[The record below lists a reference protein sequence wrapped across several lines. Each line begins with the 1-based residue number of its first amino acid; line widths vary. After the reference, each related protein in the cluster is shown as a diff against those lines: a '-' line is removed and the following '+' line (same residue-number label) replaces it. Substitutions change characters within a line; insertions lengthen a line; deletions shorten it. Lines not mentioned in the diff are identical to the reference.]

1 VPPAV
6 EVSPTVW
13 LVDVSAGTSI
23 TLLESN
29 SRIADAWFDEAGNAV
44 VRQWSD
50 GTATDTTYDL
60 AGVERSRD
68 APDPYRCVTLPNGA
82 IEVDGRPFADLP
94 CGLVSPDGRWM
105 LYAIDAEPVAV
116 TDDYE
121 VPAWDQWLINL
132 NTGDR
137 MLLHERMRHCGG
149 CDGRFGPEWA
159 ADSRFVFFS
168 ELYAPGD
175 VFLTNTST
183 LETRAIGSAG
193 GATDITQKPV
203 WSASGSRLL
212 HPGPEGSAILE
223 DLATGETLDLGDLP
237 WPAAFD
243 PTGRYVYS
251 PAARFNPA
259 DPTEVTIVDLSTLE
273 VVATLPGLI
282 DSLLIWGAGGPP
294 VIGVD
299 GGFVASLQKTPN
311 CRGTVVYRAGEAHE
325 ICVED
330 GYGAVF
336 SPDASRVA
344 IAVQRELVSLSY
356 LDLGGPAWRTDIVV
370 VDLATGDLRTVA
382 EAAYSSQPPDIT
394 WNEAGTHILVRWPA
408 SYGI

>member
-1 VPPAV
+1 
-6 EVSPTVW
+6 
-13 LVDVSAGTSI
+13 
-23 TLLESN
+23 
-29 SRIADAWFDEAGNAV
+29 
-44 VRQWSD
+44 
-50 GTATDTTYDL
+50 
-60 AGVERSRD
+60 
-68 APDPYRCVTLPNGA
+68 
-82 IEVDGRPFADLP
+82 
-94 CGLVSPDGRWM
+94 M

-132 NTGDR
+132 ETGDR
-137 MLLHERMRHCGG
+137 TLLRERMRHCGG
-149 CDGRFGPEWA
+149 CDGRFGPEWS
-159 ADSRFVFFS
+159 ADSQFVFFS

-175 VFLTNTST
+175 VLLTNTST
-183 LETRAIGSAG
+183 LETRAIGSAE

-212 HPGPEGSAILE
+212 HPGPAGSAILE
-223 DLATGETLDLGDLP
+223 DLATAETLDLGDLP

-243 PTGRYVYS
+243 PTDRYVYS

-273 VVATLPGLI
+273 VVAMLPGLI

-294 VIGVD
+294 VVGVD
-299 GGFVASLQKTPN
+299 RGLVAALRKTPN
-311 CRGTVVYRAGEAHE
+311 CRGTVVYRAGEASE
-325 ICVED
+325 ICVEG
-330 GYGAVF
+330 GYGAIF

-344 IAVQRELVSLSY
+344 IAVQRELVSLTY
-356 LDLGGPAWRTDIVV
+356 LDFGGPAWRTDIVI

-382 EAAYSSQPPDIT
+382 EAAYSNHPPDMT
-394 WNEAGTHILVRWPA
+394 WNDAGTHILIRWPA